1 MIKCSGNKLNS
12 VKCSFKF
19 DNNNELFVII
29 EIIKYIIENKSDS
42 DYLAMLVIKLT
53 KNAGKIDTKTFTI
66 NNINAVL
73 LINHIKKLTNAEY
86 NIINKKCATYLHN
99 NNSSEIESDV
109 MCYAFYKA
117 FNLDVNIL
125 KKKGRV
131 IKNEKNIIDTNN
143 VTINTEH
150 KHLCAY

>member
-1 MIKCSGNKLNS
+1 
-12 VKCSFKF
+12 
-19 DNNNELFVII
+19 
-29 EIIKYIIENKSDS
+29 
-42 DYLAMLVIKLT
+42 
-53 KNAGKIDTKTFTI
+53 
-66 NNINAVL
+66 
-73 LINHIKKLTNAEY
+73 
-86 NIINKKCATYLHN
+86 
-99 NNSSEIESDV
+99 